1 MCMAV
6 SSFNENYLARL
17 AARDAEVEKHFTSY
31 FSELLALKLRSRV
44 RSPQLI
50 EDVCQE
56 TFLRVLQVLSKD
68 GGLHR
73 PERLGAFVN
82 TVCNNVLRE
91 KFREAGRHSPMPD
104 EPPDPVGT
112 RIDLDSDMVTRERK
126 AVVER
131 VFAQLS
137 EKDCELLRKV
147 FLEERDKDEV
157 CREMEV
163 NSEYLRVL
171 LHRARAH
178 FKAALV
184 RISAATM

>member
-1 MCMAV
+1 MDF
-6 SSFNENYLARL
+6 SSFNESYIARL

-56 TFLRVLQVLSKD
+56 TFLRVLQVLNKE

-82 TVCNNVLRE
+82 TVCNNVLLE

-104 EPPDPVGT
+104 EPPDPVDT
-112 RIDLDSDMVTRERK
+112 SIDLDSDMVTRERK

-131 VFAQLS
+131 VLAELS

-184 RISAATM
+184 RISAATI

>member
-1 MCMAV
+1 MDF
-6 SSFNENYLARL
+6 SSFNESYIARL
-17 AARDAEVEKHFTSY
+17 TAHDAEVEKHFTSY
-31 FSELLALKLRSRV
+31 FNELLVLKLRRRV

-56 TFLRVLQVLSKD
+56 TFLRVLQVLRKE
-68 GGLHR
+68 GGLHH

-82 TVCNNVLRE
+82 NVCNNVLLE
-91 KFREAGRHSPMPD
+91 KFREAGRHGPMPMK
-104 EPPDPVGT
+104 PNDPADT
-112 RIDLDSDMVTRERK
+112 RIDLDSGMVTRERK
-126 AVVER
+126 AIVEQ
-131 VFAQLS
+131 VLAELS

-157 CREMEV
+157 CREMDV
-163 NSEYLRVL
+163 NSEYFRVL

-184 RISAATM
+184 RISAATL

>member
-1 MCMAV
+1 MDF
-6 SSFNENYLARL
+6 SSFNESYVARL
-17 AARDAEVEKHFTSY
+17 TAHDAEVERHFTSY
-31 FSELLALKLRSRV
+31 FSELLLLKLRSRV

-56 TFLRVLQVLSKD
+56 TFLRVLQVLRKE
-68 GGLHR
+68 GGLNR

-82 TVCNNVLRE
+82 SVCNNVMLE

-104 EPPDPVGT
+104 EPPDPVDT
-112 RIDLDSDMVTRERK
+112 SIDLDSEMVTQERK
-126 AVVER
+126 AAVER
-131 VFAQLS
+131 ILAELS
-137 EKDCELLRKV
+137 QKDCELLRKV

-171 LHRARAH
+171 LHRARGH

-184 RISAATM
+184 RISAATL